1 MKKFVFAVF
10 FAVCSIGFASAT
22 DPELLIV
29 SELENNA
36 LDDVTVLGLE
46 KEVSINLIKVEE
58 TAYGPNC
65 YYSIVT
71 TYFGMDGEEYT
82 SYQYFSTYA
91 YSSEHCNRIAGNS
104 SVSLNSHISPRVGSV
119 YYSNF

>member
-1 MKKFVFAVF
+1 MKKFVFAAF
-10 FAVCSIGFASAT
+10 FVVSSIGFASAT
-22 DPELLIV
+22 GIEPVIV

-36 LDDVTVLGLE
+36 PDDSAAPVLE

-71 TYFGMDGEEYT
+71 TYYGLDGEEYN

-91 YSSEHCNRIAGNS
+91 YSSQHCSRIAGNS
-104 SVSLNSHISPRVGSV
+104 SVSLNAHISRRVGSV